1 MSECMVIR
9 TLLFNCSEDSNFF
22 MALLEIEDLAVAF
35 GPPDRPS
42 TVVDGVGFSID
53 AHETVA
59 LVGESGSGKSVTALA
74 IMRLLQEPG
83 RVTRGAIRFG
93 GRDLARLSERA
104 MAAIRGDRIA
114 MIFQEPMSSL
124 NPLLSIGGHVAEPLR
139 LHRGLSRRDARAR
152 AIALLDRVGIPSAAE
167 RYDDYPHRMSGGM
180 RQRVMIA
187 AALACEPALLIADEP
202 TTALDVTIQAQIMD
216 LLSDLQAE
224 FGMGIL
230 FITHD
235 LGVVAEQAHRTVVM
249 YAGRL
254 VERAETATLFAA
266 AAHPYSA
273 ALLSCIPDE
282 ESAGRLAVIE
292 GSVPSPAA
300 LPPGC
305 RFGPRC
311 PRVVEAC
318 RAAEPALVS
327 LGPNHAAACI
337 RPLEQVA

>member
-1 MSECMVIR
+1 
-9 TLLFNCSEDSNFF
+9 
-22 MALLEIEDLAVAF
+22 MALLEIEDLAIAF
-35 GPPDRPS
+35 GPAANPT
-42 TVVDGVGFSID
+42 TVVDGIGFTVD

-83 RVTRGAIRFG
+83 RLTRGAIRFD
-93 GRDLARLSERA
+93 GRDLVPLAERD

-124 NPLLSIGGHVAEPLR
+124 NPMMSVGAHVAEPLR
-139 LHRGLSRRDARAR
+139 LHRGLSRHDARVR
-152 AIALLDRVGIPSAAE
+152 AIGLLDRVGIPAAAR

-235 LGVVAEQAHRTVVM
+235 LGVVAEQAHRVVVM

-254 VERAETATLFAA
+254 VERAGTARLFAA

-273 ALLSCIPDE
+273 ALLRCMPGEDGASGD
-282 ESAGRLAVIE
+282 RLAVIE
-292 GSVPSPAA
+292 GTVPPPTA
-300 LPPGC
+300 LPTGC
-305 RFGPRC
+305 RFEPRC
-311 PRVVEAC
+311 PQATATC
-318 RAAEPALVS
+318 RAGEPPLLAI
-327 LGPNHAAACI
+327 GPGHDAACL
-337 RPLEQVA
+337 RPLGDPR

>member
-1 MSECMVIR
+1 
-9 TLLFNCSEDSNFF
+9 
-22 MALLEIEDLAVAF
+22 MALLEIDDLAVAF
-35 GPPDRPS
+35 GSS
-42 TVVDGVGFSID
+42 TVVDGVGFTID
-53 AHETVA
+53 SHETVA

-83 RVTRGAIRFG
+83 RVTRGSIRFE
-93 GRDLARLSERA
+93 GRDLARLDERE

-124 NPLLSIGGHVAEPLR
+124 NPLMSIGAHVAEPLR

-152 AIALLDRVGIPSAAE
+152 AIALLDRVGIPSAA
-167 RYDDYPHRMSGGM
+167 RRFDDYPHRMSGGM

-235 LGVVAEQAHRTVVM
+235 LGVVAEQAHRVVVM

-254 VERAETATLFAA
+254 VERAETATLFGA

-273 ALLSCIPDE
+273 ALLRCVPDDAE
-282 ESAGRLAVIE
+282 PGDRLAVIE
-292 GSVPSPAA
+292 GTVPAPAA
-300 LPPGC
+300 LPAGC
-305 RFGPRC
+305 RFEPRC
-311 PRVVEAC
+311 PRAVEAC
-318 RAAEPALVS
+318 RAQEPPLLS
-327 LGPNHAAACI
+327 LGPDHAAACL
-337 RPLEQVA
+337 RPLERVA

>member
-1 MSECMVIR
+1 
-9 TLLFNCSEDSNFF
+9 
-22 MALLEIEDLAVAF
+22 
-35 GPPDRPS
+35 
-42 TVVDGVGFSID
+42 
-53 AHETVA
+53 
-59 LVGESGSGKSVTALA
+59 
-74 IMRLLQEPG
+74 
-83 RVTRGAIRFG
+83 VTRGAIRFE
-93 GRDLARLSERA
+93 GRDLAHLDERA

-124 NPLLSIGGHVAEPLR
+124 NPMMSIGAHVAEPLR
-139 LHRGLSRRDARAR
+139 LHRGLPRRAARTR
-152 AIALLDRVGIPSAAE
+152 AIALLDRVGIPSAAQ
-167 RYDDYPHRMSGGM
+167 RFNDYPHRMSGGM

-216 LLSDLQAE
+216 LLSDLQTE

-235 LGVVAEQAHRTVVM
+235 LGVVAEQAHRMVVM

-254 VERAETATLFAA
+254 VERAETAKLFTA

-273 ALLSCIPDE
+273 ALLRCIPDE
-282 ESAGRLAVIE
+282 GAGDRLAVIE
-292 GSVPSPAA
+292 GTVPTLTA

-305 RFGPRC
+305 RFEPRC
-311 PRVVEAC
+311 PRATDAC
-318 RAAEPALVS
+318 RSAEPPLVA

-337 RPLEQVA
+337 RPLEPAALEPAA

>member
-1 MSECMVIR
+1 MP
-9 TLLFNCSEDSNFF
+9 
-22 MALLEIEDLAVAF
+22 LLEIDDLSVTF
-35 GPPDRPS
+35 GPRNDPT
-42 TVVDGVGFSID
+42 TVVDGVAFSVD
-53 AHETVA
+53 PGQTAA

-83 RVTRGAIRFG
+83 RVTRGAIRFQ
-93 GRDLARLSERA
+93 GRDLARLGESE
-104 MAAIRGDRIA
+104 MAAVRGDRIA

-124 NPLLSIGGHVAEPLR
+124 NPLMSIGAHVAEPLR
-139 LHRGLSRRDARAR
+139 LHRRLSRRAARAK
-152 AIALLDRVGIPSAAE
+152 AIALFDRVSIPSAAK

-235 LGVVAEQAHRTVVM
+235 LGIVAEQAHRVVVM
-249 YAGRL
+249 YAGRI
-254 VERAETATLFAA
+254 VERADTVTLFRG

-273 ALLSCIPDE
+273 ALLNGIPDDG
-282 ESAGRLAVIE
+282 AGERLAVIE
-292 GSVPSPAA
+292 GSVPAPTA

-305 RFGPRC
+305 RFAPRC
-311 PRVVEAC
+311 PRA
-318 RAAEPALVS
+318 
-327 LGPNHAAACI
+327 AAACRSADPPLAALGADHAVACI
-337 RPLEQVA
+337 HPLEAAA

>member
-1 MSECMVIR
+1 
-9 TLLFNCSEDSNFF
+9 
-22 MALLEIEDLAVAF
+22 MALLEIDDLAVAF
-35 GPPDRPS
+35 GS
-42 TVVDGVGFSID
+42 SKVVDGVGFTIE

-83 RVTRGAIRFG
+83 RLTRGSIRFE
-93 GRDLARLSERA
+93 GRDLAPLDERE
-104 MAAIRGDRIA
+104 MAAIRGNRVA

-124 NPLLSIGGHVAEPLR
+124 NPLMSIGAHVAEPLR
-139 LHRGLSRRDARAR
+139 LHRGLSRREARGG
-152 AIALLDRVGIPSAAE
+152 AIALLDRVGIPSAA
-167 RYDDYPHRMSGGM
+167 RRFDDYPHRMSGGM

-235 LGVVAEQAHRTVVM
+235 LGVVAEQAHRVVVM

-254 VERAETATLFAA
+254 VERAETATLFSAP
-266 AAHPYSA
+266 AHPYSA
-273 ALLSCIPDE
+273 ALLRCVPDDAE
-282 ESAGRLAVIE
+282 PGDRLAVIE
-292 GSVPSPAA
+292 GSVPAPTA
-300 LPPGC
+300 LPAGC
-305 RFGPRC
+305 RFEPRC
-311 PRVVEAC
+311 PRAVEAC
-318 RAAEPALVS
+318 RAQEPPLLS
-327 LGPNHAAACI
+327 LGSDHAAACL
-337 RPLEQVA
+337 RPLERVA

>member
-1 MSECMVIR
+1 MP
-9 TLLFNCSEDSNFF
+9 
-22 MALLEIEDLAVAF
+22 LLEIEDLAIAF
-35 GPPDRPS
+35 GPPAAAT
-42 TVVDGVGFSID
+42 TVVDGVGFSVD

-83 RVTRGAIRFG
+83 RVTRGAIRFE
-93 GRDLARLSERA
+93 GRDLSKLGERE

-114 MIFQEPMSSL
+114 MVFQEPMSSL
-124 NPLLSIGGHVAEPLR
+124 NPLLSIGAHVAEPLR
-139 LHRGLSRRDARAR
+139 LHRRLSKRDARAR
-152 AIALLDRVGIPSAAE
+152 AIALLDRVGIPSAAR

-235 LGVVAEQAHRTVVM
+235 LGVVAEQAHRVVVM
-249 YAGRL
+249 YAGHL
-254 VERAETATLFAA
+254 VERAETARLFGA

-273 ALLSCIPDE
+273 ALLRCMPDDQQE
-282 ESAGRLAVIE
+282 AGDRLAVIE
-292 GSVPSPAA
+292 GTVPAPTA

-305 RFGPRC
+305 RFEPRC
-311 PRVVEAC
+311 PQAVAAC
-318 RAAEPALVS
+318 RAKEPPLVT

-337 RPLEQVA
+337 RPLEIAR

>member
-1 MSECMVIR
+1 MP
-9 TLLFNCSEDSNFF
+9 
-22 MALLEIEDLAVAF
+22 LLEIEDLAVAF
-35 GPPDRPS
+35 GPPGNGA
-42 TVVDGVGFSID
+42 TVVDGVGFSVD
-53 AHETVA
+53 AHQTVA

-74 IMRLLQEPG
+74 IMRLLQDPG
-83 RVTRGAIRFG
+83 RVTRGAIRFE
-93 GRDLARLSERA
+93 GRDLARLDERE

-124 NPLLSIGGHVAEPLR
+124 NPLLSIGAHVAEPLR
-139 LHRGLSRRDARAR
+139 LHRGLSRREARAR
-152 AIALLDRVGIPSAAE
+152 AIALLDRVGIPSATQ
-167 RYDDYPHRMSGGM
+167 RFDDYPHRMSGGM

-235 LGVVAEQAHRTVVM
+235 LGVVAEQAHRVVVM
-249 YAGRL
+249 YAGRV
-254 VERAETATLFAA
+254 VERADTAKLFAA

-273 ALLSCIPDE
+273 ALLRCIPSED
-282 ESAGRLAVIE
+282 SGDRLAVIE
-292 GSVPSPAA
+292 GTVPSPAA
-300 LPPGC
+300 LPAGC
-305 RFGPRC
+305 RFEPRC
-311 PRVVEAC
+311 PRAVDAC
-318 RAAEPALVS
+318 GAKEPPIVT

-337 RPLEQVA
+337 RPMDATA

>member
-1 MSECMVIR
+1 MS
-9 TLLFNCSEDSNFF
+9 
-22 MALLEIEDLAVAF
+22 LLEIENLAVAF
-35 GPPDRPS
+35 GPAEKPLHVIED
-42 TVVDGVGFSID
+42 VALSID

-74 IMRLLQEPG
+74 VMRLLQEPG
-83 RVTRGAIRFG
+83 RIVRGALRFE
-93 GRDLARLSERA
+93 GRDLLQLDERA
-104 MAAIRGDRIA
+104 MARIRGDRIA

-124 NPLLSIGGHVAEPLR
+124 NPLMSVGAHVAEPLR

-152 AIALLDRVGIPSAAE
+152 AIALLDRVGIPSAA
-167 RYDDYPHRMSGGM
+167 RRFDDYPHRMSGGM

-216 LLSDLQAE
+216 LLADLQSE

-235 LGVVAEQAHRTVVM
+235 LGVVAEHAHRVVVM
-249 YAGRL
+249 YAGRV
-254 VERAETATLFAA
+254 VERAQTGTLFDA

-273 ALLSCIPDE
+273 ALLRCIPDE
-282 ESAGRLAVIE
+282 GTGDRLAVIE
-292 GSVPSPAA
+292 GSVPAPAS

-305 RFGPRC
+305 RFEPRC
-311 PRVVEAC
+311 PRAADVC
-318 RAAEPALVS
+318 RIAEPPLAL
-327 LGPNHAAACI
+327 LGPDHAAACV
-337 RPLEQVA
+337 RPLEAST

>member
-1 MSECMVIR
+1 
-9 TLLFNCSEDSNFF
+9 
-22 MALLEIEDLAVAF
+22 MALLDIEDLAVAF
-35 GPPDRPS
+35 GHPDSPT
-42 TVVDGVGFSID
+42 TVVDGVSFSVD
-53 AHETVA
+53 THETVA

-83 RVTRGAIRFG
+83 RIVRGAIRFE
-93 GRDLARLSERA
+93 GRDLAHMDERA
-104 MAAIRGDRIA
+104 MAGIRGDRIA

-124 NPLLSIGGHVAEPLR
+124 NPMLSVGAHVSEPLR
-139 LHRGLSRRDARAR
+139 LHRGLSKRDARTR
-152 AIALLDRVGIPSAAE
+152 AIALLDRVGIPSAAL

-235 LGVVAEQAHRTVVM
+235 LGIVAEQAHRVVVM

-273 ALLSCIPDE
+273 ALLRCIPDE
-282 ESAGRLAVIE
+282 ESGGRLAVID
-292 GSVPSPAA
+292 GTVPAPAD
-300 LPPGC
+300 LPDGC
-305 RFGPRC
+305 RFEPRC
-311 PRVVEAC
+311 PHAVEAC
-318 RAAEPALVS
+318 RAAEPALTTLAPGHV
-327 LGPNHAAACI
+327 AACI
-337 RPLEQVA
+337 RPLRAAA

>member
-1 MSECMVIR
+1 
-9 TLLFNCSEDSNFF
+9 
-22 MALLEIEDLAVAF
+22 MALLEIDDLAVAF
-35 GPPDRPS
+35 GPS
-42 TVVDGVGFSID
+42 TVVDGVGFTVD

-83 RVTRGAIRFG
+83 RVTRGSIRFE
-93 GRDLARLSERA
+93 GRDLAPLDEGA

-124 NPLLSIGGHVAEPLR
+124 NPLMSIGGHVAEPLR
-139 LHRGLSRRDARAR
+139 LHRGLSRRDARAK
-152 AIALLDRVGIPSAAE
+152 AITLLDRVGIPSAA
-167 RYDDYPHRMSGGM
+167 RRFDDYPHRMSGGM

-202 TTALDVTIQAQIMD
+202 TTALDVTIQAQITD

-235 LGVVAEQAHRTVVM
+235 LGVVAEQAHRVVVM
-249 YAGRL
+249 YAGRV
-254 VERAETATLFAA
+254 VERADTATLFGA

-273 ALLSCIPDE
+273 ALLRCVPDDDE
-282 ESAGRLAVIE
+282 PGDRLAVIE
-292 GSVPSPAA
+292 GTVPAPTA
-300 LPPGC
+300 LPAGC
-305 RFGPRC
+305 RFEPRC
-311 PRVVEAC
+311 PRAVEAC
-318 RAAEPALVS
+318 RAQEPPLLS
-327 LGPNHAAACI
+327 LGPDHAAACL
-337 RPLEQVA
+337 RPLERVA

>member
-1 MSECMVIR
+1 
-9 TLLFNCSEDSNFF
+9 
-22 MALLEIEDLAVAF
+22 MALLEIDDLAVSF
-35 GPPDRPS
+35 GSSGGPS
-42 TVVDGVGFSID
+42 ANPIPVVDGVTFSVD

-83 RVTRGAIRFG
+83 RILRGAIRFD
-93 GRDLARLSERA
+93 GRDLTRLDERA

-124 NPLLSIGGHVAEPLR
+124 NPLMSVSAHVAEPLR
-139 LHRGLSRRDARAR
+139 LHRGLSRRDARTR
-152 AIALLDRVGIPSAAE
+152 AIQLLDRVGIPSAAQ
-167 RYDDYPHRMSGGM
+167 RCDDYPHRLSGGM

-235 LGVVAEQAHRTVVM
+235 LGIVAEQAHRMVVM

-254 VERAETATLFAA
+254 VERAATATLFEA

-273 ALLSCIPDE
+273 ALLRCIPDE
-282 ESAGRLAVIE
+282 ESGDRLAVIE
-292 GSVPSPAA
+292 GTVPSPAD
-300 LPPGC
+300 LPGGC

-311 PRVVEAC
+311 PHAVEAC
-318 RAAEPALVS
+318 RAAEPVLAGV
-327 LGPNHAAACI
+327 GPDHVAACI
-337 RPLEQVA
+337 RPLGAAA